1 MHGLQ
6 EGKQSTVAE
15 IQMAF
20 VGKLVECADCAE
32 SVCFVEG
39 TVTKSVSL
47 KSCLHVLFKN
57 VYKQNS

>member
-1 MHGLQ
+1 M
-6 EGKQSTVAE
+6 T
-15 IQMAF
+15 F